1 MLQPRLAGDGDNPLK
16 EAARRAF
23 ARLEDVARAAKRDG
37 IALYLAA
44 KDPRVPWVVKTF
56 AVLAAAYVLSPID
69 LIPDFIPVVGFLDE
83 LILLPI
89 VVGIIV
95 RFVDPH
101 VMAELRSEAGKIADR
116 PSSRLGA
123 ALIVV
128 VWTLAAGLVAWLLW
142 SSFG

>member
-1 MLQPRLAGDGDNPLK
+1 M
-16 EAARRAF
+16 
-23 ARLEDVARAAKRDG
+23 
-37 IALYLAA
+37 
-44 KDPRVPWVVKTF
+44 PWAVKTF
-56 AVLAAAYVLSPID
+56 AILAAAYVLSPID
-69 LIPDFIPVVGFLDE
+69 LIPDFIPVIGFLDE

-101 VMAELRSEAGKIADR
+101 VMAELRSEAGKIAER
-116 PSSRLGA
+116 PRSWLGA

-128 VWTLAAGLVAWLLW
+128 VWTLAAGLVTWLLW